1 MSRRAKDYFDQVSS
15 QWDTLRKGFFGD
27 EVREAVLNAVQLGPG
42 DTVLD
47 VGAGTGYLTEPAA
60 KLARK
65 VIALDFSKSMTDEAR
80 QKVTGENVEFKL
92 GSVESIPLEDGSVE
106 VVIGNMILHHCP
118 RPEVAIREM
127 ARVLKPWG
135 RIALS
140 DMQEHGFEW
149 LRTEHADYWL
159 GFNMKEVERMMTEAG
174 IGNVRVRALTSCCS
188 TARAGES
195 VQIPMFLANG
205 GKGQVQLMSLEDS
218 PGG

>member
-92 GSVESIPLEDGSVE
+92 GSAESIPLEDGSVE

-118 RPEVAIREM
+118 RPEVAIGEM
-127 ARVLKPWG
+127 VRVLKPQG

-149 LRTEHADYWL
+149 LRIEHADYCL
-159 GFNMKEVERMMTEAG
+159 GFNMREVERMMMEAG
-174 IGNVRVRALTSCCS
+174 IGNVRVRALSSCCS
-188 TARAGES
+188 TAKSGES

-205 GKGQVQLMSLEDS
+205 AKGPVQLMSLEDP